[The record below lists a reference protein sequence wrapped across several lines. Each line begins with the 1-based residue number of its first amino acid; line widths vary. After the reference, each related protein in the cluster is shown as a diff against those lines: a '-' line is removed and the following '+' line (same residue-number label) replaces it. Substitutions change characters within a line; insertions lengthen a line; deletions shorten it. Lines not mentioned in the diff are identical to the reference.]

1 MKRVSMSETWSTTEK
16 IVEQMS
22 LEQEKFL
29 PDVLYRDN
37 AMIARDLIF
46 LSMHTTSKTK
56 KKKKK
61 RSREAYVWYATKE
74 YTFLHFSHIDATCW
88 HEEAHL
94 RRIIEANNVRT
105 RRSNKFRSWRVKIK
119 NQEPTKVL
127 FFLLASLLAFPTYEV
142 HAGINDSFFVR
153 FMTKQHSS
161 LPL

>member
-29 PDVLYRDN
+29 PNVLYRDN

-46 LSMHTTSKTK
+46 LSIYTTSKTK
-56 KKKKK
+56 KNRKEVVK
-61 RSREAYVWYATKE
+61 R
-74 YTFLHFSHIDATCW
+74 TFDEEIHFPSFLTYRCYLLART
-88 HEEAHL
+88 AHL

-119 NQEPTKVL
+119 NQEPTKAL